1 MAIRWQALFG
11 SALGAADDFSGTVS
25 QTSTGT
31 RFTARLGTVKKS
43 TWVAPSMAST
53 SKTKE
58 PRKGVDSRPV
68 SVLKPKVRG
77 GWEVNLK

>member
-11 SALGAADDFSGTVS
+11 SALGAADDFSDTAS

-31 RFTARLGTVKKS
+31 RFSARLGTVKKAPR
-43 TWVAPSMAST
+43 VAPSVAST

-58 PRKGVDSRPV
+58 SRKGVDSRPV

-77 GWEVNLK
+77 GWGVKFK